1 MKKSKFL
8 LFGALLLTLAGVGE
22 TSKVEATTLSS
33 TPIAKYRYKY
43 KTAYYYDKSTSNH
56 YKSVWSQAINAWKNK
71 GFAWKKATNH
81 SKTTLSSYAGND
93 TSIAGYDTVNYNKST
108 GQIISSDVRLNRTT
122 FKKWKYSTSDQ
133 VHVAEHELGHA
144 LGLNHNKAGS
154 ISVMNPA
161 NRYYSIE
168 ACDVRGMNKRY
179 STVASFDSIP
189 GMENQIVTI
198 TVYDT
203 IKPEL
208 RSLNTKYDSA
218 KKTIKISGLATKGKK
233 IVVKYGNKK
242 VKTVSVKNGAF
253 TTKVKFRGYKTFSL
267 YAVDTKGKKVTS
279 TAKVSSSKYAAKQ
292 PVTLKT
298 VRTKKGIT
306 ATLGTEPHS
315 SVSLY
320 YLGKKISSKK
330 ATSDKTKVFISAKKL
345 KGKKN
350 YFTVK
355 QFKKNKKASQV
366 AKIKINKIGI
376 VSVVNY

>member
-1 MKKSKFL
+1 MKKSKFWV
-8 LFGALLLTLAGVGE
+8 FSALLLTLAGMGE
-22 TSKVEATTLSS
+22 ASKVEAATLST

-43 KTAYYYDKSTSNH
+43 KTAYYYDKSISDH

-71 GFAWKKATNH
+71 GFAWKKAADH

-93 TSIAGYDTVNYNKST
+93 TSVAGYDTVNYNKST
-108 GQIISSDVRLNRTT
+108 GQIISSDVRINRTT
-122 FKKWKYSTSDQ
+122 FKKWNYSTSDQ

-144 LGLNHNKAGS
+144 LGLNHNSVGS

-161 NRYYSIE
+161 NRYYPIE
-168 ACDVRGMNKRY
+168 DCDVRGMNKRY
-179 STVASFDSIP
+179 STVASFDTIP

-203 IKPEL
+203 IKPEI
-208 RSLNTKYDSA
+208 RRIKSKYDST
-218 KKTIKISGLATKGKK
+218 KKTLTISGLATKGKK
-233 IVVKYGNKK
+233 VVVKYGNKE
-242 VKTVSVKNGAF
+242 VKTTSVKDGSF
-253 TTKVKFRGYKTFSL
+253 TTNVKFTGYKTFSL
-267 YAVDTKGKKVTS
+267 YAVDAHGKKVTS
-279 TAKVSSSKYAAKQ
+279 TTKLSSSKYAAKQ
-292 PVTLKT
+292 PVALKT

-306 ATLGTEPHS
+306 ATLSTEPNS

-330 ATSDKTKVFISAKKL
+330 TTSDKTKVFISAEEL

-355 QFKKNKKASQV
+355 QFKKNKKVSQ
-366 AKIKINKIGI
+366 ATKIKINKVGI
-376 VSVVNY
+376 VSVINY